1 MRIVFECLNLQVYM
15 RTAHVVPR
23 DYIQQ
28 QNWWFGSRRT
38 NKCKHCWTLL
48 QRELEWNSILK
59 SYNAEIMCR
68 KTLFWQ
74 SSLWEDLPWK
84 RQRQNH
90 MEPLHWH
97 FTECLTT
104 RALIGKSTPTK
115 LATRAILKHHRCTNK
130 KRPYLNTCSK
140 RRHQT

>member
-23 DYIQQ
+23 NYIQQ

-97 FTECLTT
+97 FTECLKT
-104 RALIGKSTPTK
+104 RALIGRSTSKLVVNTPKGTLIENKLSYIQQQLADSEITK
-115 LATRAILKHHRCTNK
+115 KN
-130 KRPYLNTCSK
+130 
-140 RRHQT
+140 